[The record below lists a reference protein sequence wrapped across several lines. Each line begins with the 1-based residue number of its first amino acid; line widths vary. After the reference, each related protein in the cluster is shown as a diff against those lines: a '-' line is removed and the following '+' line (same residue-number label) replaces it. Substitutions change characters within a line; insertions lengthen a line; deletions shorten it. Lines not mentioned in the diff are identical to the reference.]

1 MLSDGDDNCSVGNV
15 CMAAREIHRRQP
27 KFRIDVIS
35 LHSSSRMI
43 KCISDATGGKF
54 YRVDSET
61 DMAKAINSAISKIPD
76 TRHCK

>member
-1 MLSDGDDNCSVGNV
+1 
-15 CMAAREIHRRQP
+15 
-27 KFRIDVIS
+27 
-35 LHSSSRMI
+35 MI